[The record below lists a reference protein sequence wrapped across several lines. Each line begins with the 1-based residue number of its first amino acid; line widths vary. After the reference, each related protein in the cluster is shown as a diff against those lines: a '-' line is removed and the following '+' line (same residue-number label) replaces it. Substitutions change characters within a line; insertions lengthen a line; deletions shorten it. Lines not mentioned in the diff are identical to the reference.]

1 MTTLAHRHFSTV
13 EHIQKLRKANFT
25 EQQAEVVAELIEQQS
40 QTINEQQKELEGLKS
55 KDLATKGDIGLV
67 RSEIRES
74 ELRLRK
80 EIKDLELKLTTE
92 MHSIQVKLMVLYG
105 GGFLILLGV
114 LAKGFHWF

>member
-55 KDLATKGDIGLV
+55 KDLATRGDV
-67 RSEIRES
+67 RES
-74 ELRLRK
+74 ELRLQKEIEVVRK
-80 EIKDLELKLTTE
+80 EIAESSTKT
-92 MHSIQVKLMVLYG
+92 IIWVAG
-105 GGFLILLGV
+105 LLGTFGV
-114 LAKGFHWF
+114 FFLGILAKGFHWI

>member
-55 KDLATKGDIGLV
+55 KDLATRGDV
-67 RSEIRES
+67 RES
-74 ELRLRK
+74 ELRLQK
-80 EIKDLELKLTTE
+80 EIAESSTKT
-92 MHSIQVKLMVLYG
+92 IIWVAG
-105 GGFLILLGV
+105 LLGTFGV
-114 LAKGFHWF
+114 FFLGILAKGFHWI